1 MSGMSS
7 HRTELLG
14 DFRTLG
20 EGAVRVATGSVVS
33 AGSTGLETTLV
44 MTLKQEVFDAMMEI
58 WILAYPVTQ
67 SE

>member
-14 DFRTLG
+14 DFRALG

-44 MTLKQEVFDAMMEI
+44 MTLKQEVFDAMMGI